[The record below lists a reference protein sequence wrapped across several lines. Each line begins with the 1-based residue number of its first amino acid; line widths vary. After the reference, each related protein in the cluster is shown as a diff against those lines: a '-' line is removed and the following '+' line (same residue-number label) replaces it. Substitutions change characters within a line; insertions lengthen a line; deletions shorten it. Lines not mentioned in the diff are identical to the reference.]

1 MGDSIL
7 KTPVK
12 LLAPAIIM
20 ICIIGAFSESSSM
33 FSVYC
38 ALAFSVVAY
47 FLDKL
52 KFPMAPFLLSY
63 ILVSVMENNLWTT
76 YAMTYGNF
84 ALVFRRPMFWVLLV
98 IAVLSFL
105 SPLFAPLMK
114 KLRGGKAEH

>member
-1 MGDSIL
+1 
-7 KTPVK
+7 
-12 LLAPAIIM
+12 
-20 ICIIGAFSESSSM
+20 M
-33 FSVYC
+33 FSVYY

-105 SPLFAPLMK
+105 SPLFSPLIK
-114 KLRGGKAEH
+114 KLWGSKTEH